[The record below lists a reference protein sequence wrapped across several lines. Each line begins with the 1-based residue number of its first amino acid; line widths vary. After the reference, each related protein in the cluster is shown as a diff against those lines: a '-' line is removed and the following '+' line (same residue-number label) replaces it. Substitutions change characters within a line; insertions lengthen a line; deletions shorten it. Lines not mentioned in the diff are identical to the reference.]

1 MRRIAYFLTAG
12 RSWIYLENSIE
23 VLSVDQMGEDALGHG
38 AAADVAVAD
47 EKYFYHYFISPCFA
61 QKCPVLQGFLGLLW
75 YALKLQIVANQS
87 KIEQV
92 VTTC

>member
-47 EKYFYHYFISPCFA
+47 KKYSYHKI
-61 QKCPVLQGFLGLLW
+61 LL
-75 YALKLQIVANQS
+75 S
-87 KIEQV
+87 
-92 VTTC
+92 